1 MPYTLIDSL
10 VEQQYKPRG
19 LCNIHTRCGL
29 MPHEL
34 VDTPQA
40 NYKTSLLD
48 FGNCP
53 VKR

>member
-1 MPYTLIDSL
+1 
-10 VEQQYKPRG
+10 
-19 LCNIHTRCGL
+19 

-53 VKR
+53 VKRWTSGRLYYALYLARVYDTLRKSI